1 MNPIIQR
8 IQDQE
13 NKLQKFVDE
22 AVFPKS
28 REQQDCEQEIRKTI
42 LFLKDLILQLTLT
55 LPNK

>member
-13 NKLQKFVDE
+13 NKLQKFVDK